1 MPTSP
6 PTLPR
11 PPAVHRAATIV
22 PAAPAAGRRIRV
34 LVVDD
39 SVVVRRFLARILSAD
54 PAFDVVGYA
63 AHGVAAVAQAG
74 ELAPD
79 AITMDIEMPEMDG
92 LETVRELR
100 RRASKAV
107 IIMCSTLTRRGAS
120 STIEALIAGAND
132 YVAKPVGT
140 DSMDGAFEILR
151 QELIPKIKQFFT
163 SREFVHAPAVPAPRS
178 GPAACLP
185 ASSTHASSSPT
196 SSSLAPAGLALLAAA
211 TAGVAAKAPATL
223 PAARRQIV
231 AIGVSTGGPTALM
244 QLLPALPKD
253 FPLPIVIVQHMP
265 PIFTR
270 QMAERLAAESALEV
284 VEASAGM
291 KVERGRVLIAPGDFH
306 MRLQRAG
313 QDTVVVLDQGE
324 RENSCRPAV
333 DVLFRSVAALY
344 GGQVLGIM
352 LTGMGQDGLRGTE
365 VLKAKGAY
373 IMAQDRATSVV
384 WSMPGAVA
392 EAGLANAVLPL
403 DELVPAMLRQV
414 PSR

>member
-1 MPTSP
+1 
-6 PTLPR
+6 
-11 PPAVHRAATIV
+11 
-22 PAAPAAGRRIRV
+22 
-34 LVVDD
+34 
-39 SVVVRRFLARILSAD
+39 
-54 PAFDVVGYA
+54 
-63 AHGVAAVAQAG
+63 
-74 ELAPD
+74 
-79 AITMDIEMPEMDG
+79 
-92 LETVRELR
+92 
-100 RRASKAV
+100 
-107 IIMCSTLTRRGAS
+107 MCSTLTRRGAS

-132 YVAKPVGT
+132 YVAKPVGN
-140 DSMDGAFEILR
+140 DSMDGAFETLR

-163 SREFVHAPAVPAPRS
+163 SREFVGDSAAPAGHPLRS
-178 GPAACLP
+178 GLLPGLP
-185 ASSTHASSSPT
+185 ASSRLA
-196 SSSLAPAGLALLAAA
+196 SSSLASSSLALLVASSAGLAARPP
-211 TAGVAAKAPATL
+211 VTL

-244 QLLPALPKD
+244 KLLPALPRD

-365 VLKAKGAY
+365 ALKAKGAY

-403 DELVPAMLRQV
+403 DELAPAMLRQV